1 MLGFETLERHYC
13 PHGVQSLVEETNH
26 DKARSRVTALKN
38 VFSRKW
44 RKGFQSRKKSMYTDN
59 ILDEECGSHIQTD
72 HYFVAFLTA
81 SSSPSHITPQISVD
95 PERKMSSGT
104 LDHLESQV
112 LSPSISGVSV
122 GPVRTWRESKISR
135 QSQLLL
141 LPEPRPLWR
150 GGEP

>member
-1 MLGFETLERHYC
+1 MSQLNWRAANLCLLPGPAGSSPWLFGPAGC
-13 PHGVQSLVEETNH
+13 PHTLPSKRCSSDANWLAEPLREE
-26 DKARSRVTALKN
+26 ALSSAGE
-38 VFSRKW
+38 VRKW
-44 RKGFQSRKKSMYTDN
+44 NSQA
-59 ILDEECGSHIQTD
+59 